1 MTIQELINEID
12 KTINDARV
20 DAYTEK
26 VECEARN
33 RGKLEA
39 YTNIRNV
46 IITKIQAEQ
55 EELEKKK
62 AEKEKENNKEKTKT
76 AKKEN

>member
-39 YTNIRNV
+39 YMNIKNV
-46 IITKIQAEQ
+46 IIKKIQAEQ

-62 AEKEKENNKEKTKT
+62 AEKEKEDNKEKTKP
-76 AKKEN
+76 AKK

>member
-39 YTNIRNV
+39 YMNIKNV

-62 AEKEKENNKEKTKT
+62 AEKEKEDNKEKTQT
-76 AKKEN
+76 AKK